1 MRFSFQG
8 ILFSCI
14 FALITGCNSTAPKVV
29 EDAAPGV
36 LACSVGD
43 QAAGRVIQVEVWRG
57 REDSLSE
64 YGVARVCQ
72 RLQEV
77 SRQLW
82 AQGVN
87 FRFEVLGT
95 VQIHRG
101 LGRANNHLMQSIQ
114 ATQGQLK
121 LVIVDAIAQCGD
133 AAGYILG
140 CTPQLG
146 RPVLY
151 AKKHDPYNDL
161 APEWVI
167 WAHEMGHAAA
177 LYHPDAPG
185 MDTVPERIMTYMP
198 LPQSTVLADYE
209 SANFAQLGSIVNTP
223 RMHAAMGSRQG
234 SVPRINAEQLLPLV
248 KEAGPH
254 GVSLSQ
260 LTHLDDAALLT
271 LGKLL
276 ETSLGAVSAAA
287 SQSPG
292 LPVLIN
298 ALVVLGELGKREAQA
313 YVRQYLRRQ
322 SGAETLNIR
331 LYGLQ
336 ALGRGQQRHP
346 TEETLTFLAQS
357 SEEKFWCAEGQESA
371 QDCASLAEAA
381 RDALHDAQS
390 RP

>member
-8 ILFSCI
+8 ILSI
-14 FALITGCNSTAPKVV
+14 GILALITGCNGTAPKVV

-43 QAAGRVIQVEVWRG
+43 QSAGRVIQVEVWRG
-57 REDSLSE
+57 REDNLSE
-64 YGVARVCQ
+64 YRMARVCQ
-72 RLQEV
+72 RLLEV
-77 SRQLW
+77 SQQLL

-87 FRFEVLGT
+87 LRFDVLGA
-95 VQIHRG
+95 VQIHSG

-114 ATQGQLK
+114 ATQGKLK

-151 AKKHDPYNDL
+151 AKKHDPNNDR

-185 MDTVPERIMTYMP
+185 MVTVPERIMTYMP

-209 SANFAQLGSIVNTP
+209 SASFAQLGSIVNMP
-223 RMHAAMGSRQG
+223 RMQAAMGSRQG
-234 SVPRINAEQLLPLV
+234 SGGRINAEQLLPLV

-260 LTHLDDAALLT
+260 LTHLDDSALLT
-271 LGKLL
+271 LGALL
-276 ETSLGAVSAAA
+276 EPAPTAVNAAA

-292 LPVLIN
+292 LPVRIN
-298 ALVVLGELGKREAQA
+298 ALVLLAELGKREAQA
-313 YVRQYLRRQ
+313 YVRQYLRSQ
-322 SGAETLNIR
+322 SGAQTLNIR

-336 ALGRGQQRHP
+336 ALGRGQQRNP
-346 TEETLTFLAQS
+346 TEESLTFLAQAT
-357 SEEKFWCAEGQESA
+357 EEKFWCDAGQQSA
-371 QDCASLAEAA
+371 QDCAALAEAA
-381 RDALHDAQS
+381 RDALRDAQT

>member
-1 MRFSFQG
+1 MGFGFQR

-29 EDAAPGV
+29 ENAAPGA

-57 REDSLSE
+57 REDSLSA
-64 YGVARVCQ
+64 YDVAHVCQ

-77 SRQLW
+77 GRQLS
-82 AQGVN
+82 AQGVSL
-87 FRFEVLGT
+87 RFEVLGA
-95 VQIHRG
+95 VQIHSG

-114 ATQGQLK
+114 ATEGQLK

-151 AKKHDPYNDL
+151 AKKHDPINDR

-167 WAHEMGHAAA
+167 WAHEMGHAVA

-185 MDTVPERIMTYMP
+185 MVTVPERIMTYMP
-198 LPQSTVLADYE
+198 LPQSTVLANYE

-223 RMHAAMGSRQG
+223 KMHAAMGSRQG
-234 SVPRINAEQLLPLV
+234 SASRINLEQLLPLV

-271 LGKLL
+271 LGTLL
-276 ETSLGAVSAAA
+276 EPPSAENAAA

-292 LPVLIN
+292 LPVQTN
-298 ALVVLGELGKREAQA
+298 ALVLMAELGKREAQA
-313 YVRQYLRRQ
+313 YVRQFLRRQ
-322 SGAETLNIR
+322 SGAQTLNIR

-346 TEETLTFLAQS
+346 TEESLTFLAQAT
-357 SEEKFWCAEGQESA
+357 EQKFWCAEGQESA
-371 QDCASLAEAA
+371 QDCAALAEAA

-390 RP
+390 KP

>member
-1 MRFSFQG
+1 MLFRVQG
-8 ILFSCI
+8 ILFSCF
-14 FALITGCNSTAPKVV
+14 FALITGCNGTAPKVV
-29 EDAAPGV
+29 ENAAPGA

-43 QAAGRVIQVEVWRG
+43 QAAERVIQVEVWRG
-57 REDSLSE
+57 REDSLSA
-64 YGVARVCQ
+64 YGVSHVCQ

-77 SRQLW
+77 SRQLL

-87 FRFEVLGT
+87 LRFEVLGS
-95 VQIHRG
+95 VQIHVG

-114 ATQGQLK
+114 AVEGQLK

-151 AKKHDPYNDL
+151 AKKHDPINDR

-185 MDTVPERIMTYMP
+185 MVTVPERIMTYMP
-198 LPQSTVLADYE
+198 LPQSTVLANYE

-223 RMHAAMGSRQG
+223 RMQAAMGLRHGSASRI
-234 SVPRINAEQLLPLV
+234 SAEQLLPLV

-260 LTHLDDAALLT
+260 LTHLDDVALLT
-271 LGKLL
+271 LSTLL
-276 ETSLGAVSAAA
+276 EPAISAGNAAA
-287 SQSPG
+287 LQSPG
-292 LPVLIN
+292 LPVQTN
-298 ALVVLGELGKREAQA
+298 ALVLIAELGRREAQA

-322 SGAETLNIR
+322 SGASTLNIR

-346 TEETLTFLAQS
+346 TEESLTFLAQAT
-357 SEEKFWCAEGQESA
+357 EEKFWCAEGQESA
-371 QDCASLAEAA
+371 QDCKALAEAA

-390 RP
+390 KP